1 MIYNYEKNVCN
12 YSEYLQAAFEEG
24 GKIYALPLTCEY
36 KTICN
41 VKINKLLKKT
51 ALKKYK
57 TLNDSKLDIFTLK
70 ISNVTPK
77 KPF

>member
-1 MIYNYEKNVCN
+1 MIYNYEKNACN

-51 ALKKYK
+51 ALK
-57 TLNDSKLDIFTLK
+57 
-70 ISNVTPK
+70 
-77 KPF
+77 